1 MINEAI
7 ANFKCEHSNML
18 NQKVCVIGDNCVDI
32 YPKSGKSY
40 VGGNGINSAI
50 ALKRNGIDAGYVGVV
65 GNDEEGELVI
75 AALEKEDI
83 GCSRVVKLKKKT
95 AWTKIELNKGDRVF
109 VDESLGVQHKFD
121 LFEEDYDYL
130 RNFAW
135 AHHTIFSNWPT
146 AVSDGIE
153 SYYEKIKNQI
163 QKLYI
168 NQVRLSVDFSEQF
181 DRKLLTS
188 LKNRVD
194 LGFFSRPKLS
204 RSELKEEFEKLYG
217 YGFSVVVITM
227 GARGSA
233 AFYGRDIIYQPAIP
247 TKMIDTLGVGDAF
260 IGAFLLQW
268 VRGETIK
275 VTLEFAAGY
284 AASTCLINGAF

>member
-1 MINEAI
+1 
-7 ANFKCEHSNML
+7 ML

-260 IGAFLLQW
+260 IGAFLSQW

>member
-1 MINEAI
+1 
-7 ANFKCEHSNML
+7 ML
-18 NQKVCVIGDNCVDI
+18 NQKVCVIGDNCVDF

-50 ALKRNGIDAGYVGVV
+50 ALKRNGIDVGYVGVI

-83 GCSRVVKLKKKT
+83 DFSRVAKLNKKT

-121 LFEEDYDYL
+121 LFEEDYVYL
-130 RNFAW
+130 RNFSW

-146 AVSDGIE
+146 AVSGGIE
-153 SYYEKIKNQI
+153 SYYEKIEKQI
-163 QKLYI
+163 QRLHR
-168 NQVRLSVDFSEQF
+168 NQVRVSVDFSEQF

-188 LKNRVD
+188 LKHCVD
-194 LGFFSRPKLS
+194 LGFFSRPELS

-217 YGFSVVVITM
+217 YGLSVVVITM
-227 GARGSA
+227 GASGSA
-233 AFYGRDIIYQPAIP
+233 SFAGRDIITQPAIP
-247 TKMIDTLGVGDAF
+247 TKVVDSLGAGDAF
-260 IGAFLLQW
+260 IGAFLSQW
-268 VRGETIK
+268 VRNKTITA
-275 VTLEFAAGY
+275 TLEFAANY
-284 AASTCLINGAF
+284 AANTCLINGAF

>member
-1 MINEAI
+1 
-7 ANFKCEHSNML
+7 ML

-32 YPKSGKSY
+32 YPKLGKSY

-260 IGAFLLQW
+260 IGAFLSQW

>member
-1 MINEAI
+1 
-7 ANFKCEHSNML
+7 ML

-32 YPKSGKSY
+32 YPKLGKSY

-50 ALKRNGIDAGYVGVV
+50 ALKRNGIDVGYVGVV

-153 SYYEKIKNQI
+153 SYYEKSKNQI

-168 NQVRLSVDFSEQF
+168 NQVRLSLDFSEQF

-260 IGAFLLQW
+260 IGAFLSQW

>member
-50 ALKRNGIDAGYVGVV
+50 ALKRNGIDVGYVGVV

-260 IGAFLLQW
+260 IGAFLSQW